1 MNYFLPPI
9 AGKSHNPRVADT
21 EFVCLKNEVTMD
33 IDEAIHHKSFPQGVK
48 GIMGRASITQES
60 CNKTIGIV
68 L

>member
-1 MNYFLPPI
+1 
-9 AGKSHNPRVADT
+9 
-21 EFVCLKNEVTMD
+21 MD